1 MKEKFIVA
9 SIVAFSIIVLYLG
22 AASMKYD
29 EERQCDG
36 STRFYAHAGKVWACD
51 NYKKPPQGQ
60 QQESSEW
67 TNN

>member
-1 MKEKFIVA
+1 MKEKLIVA
-9 SIVAFSIIVLYLG
+9 GIIAFSIFILYLG

-29 EERQCDG
+29 RERQCDG

-51 NYKKPPQGQ
+51 NYKKPKAQ